1 MAIIIVALM
10 GYVIIALEWVPHMAI
25 LVAMICLLVYGLS
38 RGVSYNDMQSRMVS
52 AVGQGMGA
60 LYLFFFIGLLVTALM
75 ISGAIP
81 TLMYYGFGMISPGYF
96 YFSAFALSSLIGIS
110 LGSSLTTCATVGVAF
125 MGMAHA
131 FHADMAMT
139 AGAVVSGAF
148 FGDKMSPISDTTGIA
163 ASIVGIDLFD
173 HIRNMMYTT
182 VPAWLISAAVYL
194 WALPDVAAHD
204 LNSVTVIQDQ
214 LEKSGLIHG
223 YSILP
228 FVLLVALALRKVNAI
243 VSLMATILPGHGHHL
258 PAPGAEPDG
267 AGDVVLCGA
276 VLPGKLGGYCEA
288 AVAGGIQS
296 MFFTQTIVIL
306 GLSFGGLLFALG
318 VIPALLDGVRSFLTT
333 AGRATFSVAAT
344 AVGVN
349 TLIGEQYL
357 SILLTGETF
366 KPVYEQLGL
375 HPRNLSRSLED
386 AGTVINPLV
395 PWSVCGVFIFN
406 VLGVPVWHY
415 VPFAVFCY
423 MSLVLTLV
431 FGWTG
436 GDADEGGVT
445 LRLLGGRE
453 TGSPLSGKSPFVVCL
468 V

>member
-1 MAIIIVALM
+1 MFSVKPLLDMPRWEAGCVAIAVVALLGYAIISL
-10 GYVIIALEWVPHMAI
+10 GWVPHMAI
-25 LVAMICLLVYGLS
+25 LMAMIVLLVYGLS
-38 RGVSYNDMQSRMVS
+38 RGVSYRDMQDRMVS
-52 AVGQGMGA
+52 AVGQAMGA
-60 LYLFFFIGLLVTALM
+60 LYLFFFIGMLVVALM

-81 TLMYYGFGMISPGYF
+81 TLMYYGFGMITPAYF

-110 LGSSLTTCATVGVAF
+110 LGSSLTTCATIGVAF

-131 FHADMAMT
+131 FHADMAVT

-148 FGDKMSPISDTTGIA
+148 FGDKMSPISDTTGIS
-163 ASIVGIDLFD
+163 ASIVGIDLFE

-194 WALPDVAAHD
+194 WAMPDVVAPD
-204 LNSVTVIQDQ
+204 LNSVTVIRGQ
-214 LEKSGLIHG
+214 LENSGLVHV
-223 YSILP
+223 YSLLP
-228 FVLLVALALRKVNAI
+228 FVLLLGLALRKVNAI
-243 VSLMATILPGHGHHL
+243 VSLMATIFVATVITYFHNTPTLEELGTGFFEGPSF
-258 PAPGAEPDG
+258 PERW
-267 AGDVVLCGA
+267 GDVA
-276 VLPGKLGGYCEA
+276 KLLSRGGL
-288 AVAGGIQS
+288 QS

-366 KPVYEQLGL
+366 KPVYERLGL
-375 HPRNLSRSLED
+375 HPRNLSRTLED

-395 PWSVCGVFIFN
+395 PWSVSGVFIFN

-415 VPFAVFCY
+415 LPYAVFCY

-436 GDADEGGVT
+436 VT
-445 LRLLGGRE
+445 LSKAE
-453 TGSPLSGKSPFVVCL
+453 
-468 V
+468 